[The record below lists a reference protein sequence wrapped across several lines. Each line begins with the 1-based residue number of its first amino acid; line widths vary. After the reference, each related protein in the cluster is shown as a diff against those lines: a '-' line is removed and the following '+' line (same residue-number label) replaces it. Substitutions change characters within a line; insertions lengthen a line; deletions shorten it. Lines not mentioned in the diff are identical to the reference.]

1 MKHNGGQQNDSR
13 KPDEIL
19 AEIERT
25 RHDMDSTLTAI
36 EHRLTP
42 GQLFDQGVDYLR
54 NSGGHEFV
62 QNLGTQ
68 AKNNPMPIAL
78 VGIGLAW
85 LMASGK
91 NPPARYSYSSDSS
104 SYGPSLGERAG
115 QMRDKASGLAGSM
128 SDKASGLASSMGG
141 TASNMASS
149 TKSKIADTTHAVGD
163 RIRQARDTLT
173 STGQSARHQMERAR
187 SGMDYMMREQPLA
200 LGAIGVAIG
209 AVIAAMA
216 PRTHKEDELLG
227 DTRDRLLDQ
236 AKEVGKEKLEQ
247 AKEVANTAVGAATK
261 EAENRGLKPQSGQSD
276 GGKSSSDWSKPSE
289 FGKQTSSTGTGAKPS
304 VTPRPGTPST
314 SIGTSGGSGNLS

>member
-1 MKHNGGQQNDSR
+1 MKHNGGQHNDAR
-13 KPDEIL
+13 RPDEIL

-54 NSGGHEFV
+54 HSGGNEFV

-91 NPPARYSYSSDSS
+91 NPPARYSYSSS
-104 SYGPSLGERAG
+104 GPSLGERAG
-115 QMRDKASGLAGSM
+115 EMRDKASGMASSM
-128 SDKASGLASSMGG
+128 SDKASG
-141 TASNMASS
+141 MASS
-149 TKSKIADTTHAVGD
+149 TKARLSDTTQAVGD

-173 STGQSARHQMERAR
+173 STGQSARHQVERAR

-209 AVIAAMA
+209 AIFAAMA
-216 PRTHKEDELLG
+216 PRTRKEDELMG

-236 AKEVGKEKLEQ
+236 AKEAGKEKLEQ

-261 EAENRGLKPQSGQSD
+261 EAEQRGLKPSSQSD
-276 GGKSSSDWSKPSE
+276 KSE
-289 FGKQTSSTGTGAKPS
+289 FGKKEPGKSDFGTKPS
-304 VTPRPGTPST
+304 VMPKPGPTAAASGGPMPST
-314 SIGTSGGSGNLS
+314 SIGPSGGSGTLP

>member
-1 MKHNGGQQNDSR
+1 MKHNGGQHNDAR

-36 EHRLTP
+36 ERRLTP

-54 NSGGHEFV
+54 HSGGNEFV

-91 NPPARYSYSSDSS
+91 NPPARYSYSSTESS
-104 SYGPSLGERAG
+104 HGPSLGERAG
-115 QMRDKASGLAGSM
+115 EFGSKASGMASDMRDKASG
-128 SDKASGLASSMGG
+128 
-141 TASNMASS
+141 MASS
-149 TKSKIADTTHAVGD
+149 TKSKISDTTQAVGD
-163 RIRQARDTLT
+163 RIRQARNTLT
-173 STGQSARHQMERAR
+173 STGQSARHQVERAR

-209 AVIAAMA
+209 AIFAAMA
-216 PRTHKEDELLG
+216 PRTRKEDELMG

-261 EAENRGLKPQSGQSD
+261 EAEQRGLKPQSGTSEA
-276 GGKSSSDWSKPSE
+276 GKSSDWAKPSE
-289 FGKQTSSTGTGAKPS
+289 FGKQTSSTGAGMPSSPIGKP
-304 VTPRPGTPST
+304 
-314 SIGTSGGSGNLS
+314 GGSRNLP

>member
-1 MKHNGGQQNDSR
+1 MKHNGGHNETR

-42 GQLFDQGVDYLR
+42 GQLFDQSVDYLR

-91 NPPARYSYSSDSS
+91 NPPARYSYDSTS
-104 SYGPSLGERAG
+104 TSYSPSLGERAG
-115 QMRDKASGLAGSM
+115 ELGDKASGMA
-128 SDKASGLASSMGG
+128 SDVRDRASG
-141 TASNMASS
+141 MASS
-149 TKSKIADTTHAVGD
+149 AKARIYDTTHAVGD
-163 RIRQARDTLT
+163 RVRQARDSLT
-173 STGQSARHQMERAR
+173 SAGQSARQRVSDVGGSARHQVERAR
-187 SGMDYMMREQPLA
+187 SGVDYMMREQPIA
-200 LGAIGVAIG
+200 LGVIGVAIG
-209 AVIAAMA
+209 AMFAAMA
-216 PRTHKEDELLG
+216 PRTRKEDELMG

-236 AKEVGKEKLEQ
+236 AKEAGREKLEQ
-247 AKEVANTAVGAATK
+247 AKDVANAAMGAASR
-261 EAENRGLKPQSGQSD
+261 EAEHRGLKPQSGTSEA
-276 GGKSSSDWSKPSE
+276 GKSSDYS
-289 FGKQTSSTGTGAKPS
+289 
-304 VTPRPGTPST
+304 
-314 SIGTSGGSGNLS
+314 SIGTPGGSRNLP

>member
-1 MKHNGGQQNDSR
+1 MKHNGGQHNETR

-19 AEIERT
+19 ADIERT

-78 VGIGLAW
+78 LGVGLAW

-91 NPPARYSYSSDSS
+91 NPPARYSYDSS
-104 SYGPSLGERAG
+104 STSYGPSLSERAG
-115 QMRDKASGLAGSM
+115 ELGNKASGMAHDVGDKASG
-128 SDKASGLASSMGG
+128 
-141 TASNMASS
+141 MASS
-149 TKSKIADTTHAVGD
+149 AKARIYDTTHAVGD
-163 RIRQARDTLT
+163 RVRHARDTLT
-173 STGQSARHQMERAR
+173 SAGQSARQRVSDFGGGARHQVERAR
-187 SGMDYMMREQPLA
+187 SGVDYMIREQPLA
-200 LGAIGVAIG
+200 LGALGVAIG
-209 AVIAAMA
+209 ALCAALA
-216 PRTHKEDELLG
+216 PRTSKEDELMG

-247 AKEVANTAVGAATK
+247 AKDVANAAMGAASK
-261 EAENRGLKPQSGQSD
+261 EAENRGLRPKSGSSD
-276 GGKSSSDWSKPSE
+276 KDAELQDFLAGRSSAGMPSSSLGKP
-289 FGKQTSSTGTGAKPS
+289 
-304 VTPRPGTPST
+304 
-314 SIGTSGGSGNLS
+314 GGSRNLP

>member
-1 MKHNGGQQNDSR
+1 MKHNGGQQNDAR

-42 GQLFDQGVDYLR
+42 GQLFDQGVEYLR
-54 NSGGHEFV
+54 HSGGHEFV

-91 NPPARYSYSSDSS
+91 NPPARYSYSSDAS
-104 SYGPSLGERAG
+104 SYGSSLGDRAG
-115 QMRDKASGLAGSM
+115 ELGSKASEMASGMRDKASGMAGSA
-128 SDKASGLASSMGG
+128 KATL
-141 TASNMASS
+141 TDS
-149 TKSKIADTTHAVGD
+149 TQAVGD
-163 RIRQARDTLT
+163 RLRHARDTLT
-173 STGQSARHQMERAR
+173 SAGQSARQRVSDLSGSARHQVERAR

-216 PRTHKEDELLG
+216 PRTHKEDELMG

-236 AKEVGKEKLEQ
+236 AKEAGKEKLEQ
-247 AKEVANTAVGAATK
+247 AKEVANTAIGAATK
-261 EAENRGLKPQSGQSD
+261 EAEHRGLKPQSGSSQ
-276 GGKSSSDWSKPSE
+276 GGTSEWGKPSE

-304 VTPRPGTPST
+304 VSPKPGMPSST

>member
-1 MKHNGGQQNDSR
+1 MKHNGGQHNDAR

-54 NSGGHEFV
+54 NSGGNEFV

-91 NPPARYSYSSDSS
+91 NPPARYSYSSS
-104 SYGPSLGERAG
+104 GPSLGERAG
-115 QMRDKASGLAGSM
+115 EMRDKASG
-128 SDKASGLASSMGG
+128 
-141 TASNMASS
+141 MASS
-149 TKSKIADTTHAVGD
+149 TKSKISDSTQAVGD
-163 RIRQARDTLT
+163 RIRQARDSLT
-173 STGQSARHQMERAR
+173 STGQSARQRVSDLSGSARHQVERAR

-216 PRTHKEDELLG
+216 PRTRKEDELMG

-236 AKEVGKEKLEQ
+236 AKEAGKEKLEQ
-247 AKEVANTAVGAATK
+247 AKQVANTAVGAATK
-261 EAENRGLKPQSGQSD
+261 EAEQRGLKPQSGQSD
-276 GGKSSSDWSKPSE
+276 GGKSSSDWNKPSD
-289 FGKQTSSTGTGAKPS
+289 FGKQTSSKPGMS
-304 VTPRPGTPST
+304 ST
-314 SIGTSGGSGNLS
+314 SIGTSGASGNLP

>member
-1 MKHNGGQQNDSR
+1 MKHNGGQQNEAR

-91 NPPARYSYSSDSS
+91 NPPARYSYSSS
-104 SYGPSLGERAG
+104 GPSLGERAG
-115 QMRDKASGLAGSM
+115 EMR
-128 SDKASGLASSMGG
+128 DKASGLASSMSDR
-141 TASNMASS
+141 ASGMASS
-149 TKSKIADTTHAVGD
+149 TKSKISGTTHAVGD
-163 RIRQARDTLT
+163 RIRQARDSLT

-216 PRTHKEDELLG
+216 PRTHKEDELMG

-261 EAENRGLKPQSGQSD
+261 EAEHRGLKPQSGSSQ
-276 GGKSSSDWSKPSE
+276 GGTSDWSKPSD
-289 FGKQTSSTGTGAKPS
+289 FGKQTSSKPGMS
-304 VTPRPGTPST
+304 ST
-314 SIGTSGGSGNLS
+314 SIGTSGASGNLP

>member
-1 MKHNGGQQNDSR
+1 MKHNGGQHNDAR

-25 RHDMDSTLTAI
+25 RHEMDSTLTAI

-42 GQLFDQGVDYLR
+42 GQLFDQGVEYLR

-62 QNLGTQ
+62 QNLGAQ

-91 NPPARYSYSSDSS
+91 NPPARHSYSSSAP
-104 SYGPSLGERAG
+104 GLGERAG
-115 QMRDKASGLAGSM
+115 EMRDKAAG
-128 SDKASGLASSMGG
+128 
-141 TASNMASS
+141 MASS
-149 TKSKIADTTHAVGD
+149 TKARISDTTHAVGD
-163 RIRQARDTLT
+163 RMRQARDTLT
-173 STGQSARHQMERAR
+173 SAGQSARHQMERAR

-216 PRTHKEDELLG
+216 PRTRKEDELMG

-236 AKEVGKEKLEQ
+236 AKEAGKEKLEQ

-261 EAENRGLKPQSGQSD
+261 EAEQRGLKPQSQWDKPARPSD
-276 GGKSSSDWSKPSE
+276 
-289 FGKQTSSTGTGAKPS
+289 FGTKPS
-304 VTPRPGTPST
+304 VTPSMGP
-314 SIGTSGGSGNLS
+314 SGGSGNLT

>member
-1 MKHNGGQQNDSR
+1 MKHNGGQHNETR

-42 GQLFDQGVDYLR
+42 GQLFDQGVEYLR

-91 NPPARYSYSSDSS
+91 NPPARYSYSSS
-104 SYGPSLGERAG
+104 GPSLGERAG
-115 QMRDKASGLAGSM
+115 EMR
-128 SDKASGLASSMGG
+128 DKASGLASSMSDR
-141 TASNMASS
+141 ASGMASS
-149 TKSKIADTTHAVGD
+149 TKSKISDTTHAVGD
-163 RIRQARDTLT
+163 RIRQARDSLT

-216 PRTHKEDELLG
+216 PRTQKEDELMG

-236 AKEVGKEKLEQ
+236 AKEAGKEKLEQ

-261 EAENRGLKPQSGQSD
+261 EAEQRGLKPQSGQSD
-276 GGKSSSDWSKPSE
+276 GGKSSSDWNKPSD
-289 FGKQTSSTGTGAKPS
+289 FGKQTSSK
-304 VTPRPGTPST
+304 PGTSST
-314 SIGTSGGSGNLS
+314 SIGTSGASGNLP